1 MADPSM
7 LVTEG
12 VMPTLA
18 STHSCVL
25 EVRKKYEVIPSVA
38 CTLCFILGIIYC
50 FCGYRCFKLVMF
62 LSGLAFGTGIGYLLC
77 LREQLLDS
85 PLDAETR
92 AGISLGIGLLGGL
105 VSILVRCVGLFLTG
119 LHLGLLLSITALLA
133 AGQYYPILS
142 PVWVPAGTV
151 LGISVFFAVL
161 TLCWQRSMTM
171 VATATLGA
179 AIILT
184 CVDYC
189 METPMLVWRAYVG
202 LQRNQ
207 EKVLC
212 WYSWVM
218 LGIWPVVA
226 ALGNLVQRKFTA
238 KGTSHTE
245 VIVSGKQKQLQLL
258 RIRQLDERRRPE
270 GKYRRRPPP
279 LKRYAG
285 DVLAP
290 SYLAN
295 LRERQMSTG
304 SSVSSLSTVYHTM
317 IDFDFESGS
326 MVPLT
331 TSSPAVI
338 RV

>member
-1 MADPSM
+1 MADLSILM
-7 LVTEG
+7 TKE
-12 VMPTLA
+12 VMPTPET
-18 STHSCVL
+18 THSCVL
-25 EVRKKYEVIPSVA
+25 EVRKKNEVIPSVA
-38 CTLCFILGIIYC
+38 CTVCFMLGIIYC

-133 AGQYYPILS
+133 AEPYYPILS

-151 LGISVFFAVL
+151 LGTSVFFAVL

-171 VATATLGA
+171 AATATLGA
-179 AIILT
+179 AIIMT
-184 CVDYC
+184 CMDYC

-202 LQRNQ
+202 LQSNQ
-207 EKVLC
+207 EKMQC

-218 LGIWPVVA
+218 LGIWVGIAV
-226 ALGNLVQRKFTA
+226 LGNLVQRKFTG
-238 KGTSHTE
+238 KGMSHTE
-245 VIVSGKQKQLQLL
+245 VIASGKQKQLQLMK
-258 RIRQLDERRRPE
+258 IRQVDAHRRPD
-270 GKYRRRPPP
+270 GKNRRRPPL

-317 IDFDFESGS
+317 IDFDFETGS

>member
-1 MADPSM
+1 MADHSM
-7 LVTEG
+7 LLTQAVI
-12 VMPTLA
+12 PTLV
-18 STHSCVL
+18 STNSCVL

-38 CTLCFILGIIYC
+38 CSLCFILGIVYC
-50 FCGYRCFKLVMF
+50 FFGYRCLKFVMF
-62 LSGLAFGTGIGYLLC
+62 LSGLVFGSGIGYLLC

-119 LHLGLLLSITALLA
+119 LHMGLLLSITAMLA
-133 AGQYYPILS
+133 AGQFYPVLS

-151 LGISVFFAVL
+151 FGTGVFFAVL
-161 TLCWQRSMTM
+161 TLCWQKSMT
-171 VATATLGA
+171 VAATGTLGA
-179 AIILT
+179 AIIVT
-184 CVDYC
+184 CLDYC
-189 METPMLVWRAYVG
+189 MKTPMLVWRAYIR
-202 LQRNQ
+202 LQKNQ
-207 EKVLC
+207 ENMLC
-212 WYSWVM
+212 WYSWLM
-218 LGIWPVVA
+218 LGIWIVVA
-226 ALGNLVQRKFTA
+226 ALGNLVQYKYTT

-245 VIVSGKQKQLQLL
+245 VTGKQKQLHLMKFRQTNT
-258 RIRQLDERRRPE
+258 RQLPA
-270 GKYRRRPPP
+270 GKYRRRPPL

-317 IDFDFESGS
+317 IDFDFETGS

-331 TSSPAVI
+331 TSVPTVI